1 MWRCVNILI
10 CFICFFLKRQKLE
23 VGRCCMSNTSACR
36 DNGFFYFNYNMV
48 LFLDKSCRRWER
60 VLIYLQNTRRRN
72 WHPATSRNTGFKGK
86 LLLSAVF
93 DDLLKNTLMCI
104 SFMPSFIAFYSK
116 LLEFTAV
123 NKSNLS
129 KLWNLEVLRTKELR
143 SSTIMA
149 YMTNP
154 KIIQIKLIPMLYRV
168 TWNMSEILG
177 YVNESKRL
185 SKTCEF

>member
-1 MWRCVNILI
+1 
-10 CFICFFLKRQKLE
+10 
-23 VGRCCMSNTSACR
+23 
-36 DNGFFYFNYNMV
+36 
-48 LFLDKSCRRWER
+48 
-60 VLIYLQNTRRRN
+60 
-72 WHPATSRNTGFKGK
+72 
-86 LLLSAVF
+86 
-93 DDLLKNTLMCI
+93 MCI